1 MTDAANN
8 PDPVPVEDDDTA
20 WPEPDQETP
29 AGDERKD
36 RASDA
41 APERDGALDRA
52 PD

>member
-52 PD
+52 AD